1 MRSVPPRSVVNAP
14 LESARRH
21 GRSGATT
28 VKTRDSGMPDE
39 ELWASF
45 FAPAK
50 EIAMLGLNADI
61 GNAAD
66 FGCGYGT
73 FAVPAA
79 KVVRGTVYALDI
91 DPAMVAATRARA
103 DAEGVRNVEAN
114 ARDIVACGTGLPD
127 AAVDYVM
134 LFNILHCEDPLSLL
148 REARRVL
155 APGGTLA
162 VMHWNYDASTP
173 RGPSSISGHALSS
186 AGHGLSKPALSRV
199 RLPRFTCP
207 RTITAL
213 RSESLPA
220 PQEDSRELER
230 PGPEPASDAT
240 GPNDGVVIHVCY
252 VEKTHA

>member
-1 MRSVPPRSVVNAP
+1 
-14 LESARRH
+14 
-21 GRSGATT
+21 

-39 ELWASF
+39 ELWTSF

-50 EIAMLGLNADI
+50 ELAILGLNADM

-79 KVVRGTVYALDI
+79 KAVRGTVYALDI
-91 DPAMVAATRARA
+91 DPAMVAATRAKA

-127 AAVDYVM
+127 AAVDYAM

-173 RGPSSISGHALSS
+173 RGPSLDIRPRPEQCRAWAIE
-186 AGHGLSKPALSRV
+186 AGFEPRQTAAIHLPPYHYGVTFRKPASAAGGL
-199 RLPRFTCP
+199 
-207 RTITAL
+207 A
-213 RSESLPA
+213 
-220 PQEDSRELER
+220 
-230 PGPEPASDAT
+230 
-240 GPNDGVVIHVCY
+240 
-252 VEKTHA
+252 

>member
-134 LFNILHCEDPLSLL
+134 LFNIDPAMVAAT
-148 REARRVL
+148 RARADAEGVRNVEANARDIV
-155 APGGTLA
+155 ACGTGLPDAA
-162 VMHWNYDASTP
+162 VD
-173 RGPSSISGHALSS
+173 
-186 AGHGLSKPALSRV
+186 
-199 RLPRFTCP
+199 
-207 RTITAL
+207 
-213 RSESLPA
+213 
-220 PQEDSRELER
+220 
-230 PGPEPASDAT
+230 
-240 GPNDGVVIHVCY
+240 Y
-252 VEKTHA
+252 VMLFNIL

>member
-73 FAVPAA
+73 FAAPAA

-127 AAVDYVM
+127 AAVDYAM
-134 LFNILHCEDPLSLL
+134 LFNILHCEDPFKLMADPATPPSIRARTAQCVLECANRSLEL
-148 REARRVL
+148 EDIEVRLARLEENEQRGRGDTS
-155 APGGTLA
+155 PGGK
-162 VMHWNYDASTP
+162 
-173 RGPSSISGHALSS
+173 RGEGA
-186 AGHGLSKPALSRV
+186 ASKPA
-199 RLPRFTCP
+199 
-207 RTITAL
+207 
-213 RSESLPA
+213 
-220 PQEDSRELER
+220 
-230 PGPEPASDAT
+230 
-240 GPNDGVVIHVCY
+240 
-252 VEKTHA
+252 

>member
-1 MRSVPPRSVVNAP
+1 
-14 LESARRH
+14 
-21 GRSGATT
+21 

-50 EIAMLGLNADI
+50 ELAMLGLNADM
-61 GNAAD
+61 GNSVD

-79 KVVRGTVYALDI
+79 KVAHGTVYALDI
-91 DPAMVAATRARA
+91 DPAMVAATRAKA

-127 AAVDYVM
+127 AAVDYAM

-173 RGPSSISGHALSS
+173 RGPSLDIRPRPEQCRAWAIETGFEPRQVSAIALPPYHYGFTFRKPTS
-186 AGHGLSKPALSRV
+186 AAG
-199 RLPRFTCP
+199 
-207 RTITAL
+207 
-213 RSESLPA
+213 
-220 PQEDSRELER
+220 EL
-230 PGPEPASDAT
+230 A
-240 GPNDGVVIHVCY
+240 
-252 VEKTHA
+252 